1 MKRLTQEIRTVL
13 LGVAILALTGF
24 VTETGYAIDV
34 CSTGISEPPFLSF
47 GVKSNLLLAIDNSG
61 SMLDMAYT
69 DPDKTQCF
77 DDSYD
82 SAEVYAGNYSSKDEN
97 GESIWYQ
104 WVKGPYSP
112 WKTATEYGDTNEPKR
127 VYVNGIIYQVQ
138 AACTSTGSTLDAD
151 TGCDWKKL
159 VEVDI
164 WQQGFSYAAGSFIVD
179 RKQLYL
185 TKDACTSSEGSDI
198 AADSVCEWEP
208 VDHTWR
214 ADITYAVGAVVTYNG
229 KYFEA
234 AGPTAPAMGAAPET
248 TAAWTYLAEGNYV
261 QVAGGIAN
269 IATFCDSTAAGTT
282 KYMSDMCIRVD
293 TTTTPNT
300 MVAFAAKGSFLNWA
314 TASKFDIQKEILT
327 GGKYD
332 TNRGLVVSESRG
344 CAGSGYVKQISLTS
358 GGYLT
363 LRVRGSF
370 TEDGAPSTWD
380 WVDSTD
386 NTTRLEILGFS
397 AGGFDMEACQDAI
410 DKILTVGSGFQN
422 DVDACLSGSTN
433 DERDALNHALQYC
446 WQDTHTRNLNVI
458 ADDCQGL
465 YGSLPPNG
473 ISAYNDAYNCYGVY
487 DKNYDHDNRVG
498 YVGRCWNT
506 GTGTLPSTC
515 PPHPRNAAEC
525 NWNISDPC
533 KYTVGTKLLRNTS
546 GSIYT
551 EKCTDLNQQGT
562 DCQNNQKWAVYYTDS
577 LTGLECNPSSPA
589 YSGTN
594 PEWSDL
600 LYPTKVTKNNP
611 ADDPDYRLGI
621 IPSNPTIGDGT
632 DAEWWCVYQ
641 AMNDYCGDLKVPE
654 VIDPSDLATTT
665 TEAWNI
671 PGNLVD
677 SGVFSQLG
685 IEQPLVVMKGY
696 IAAPAAPVG
705 ILQEVKDDLRIG
717 VMAFN
722 NNGAKTE
729 CDATVTPGV
738 IEPYCPPVG
747 NQDGGQIITNI
758 LLGSADVGGGRQ
770 HIDDVVAAVN
780 ATRAITWT
788 PLAEAMYTAI
798 GYFTQ
803 QTALRLNADDFQVG
817 AGLDPITNWC
827 QENHILLITEGAS
840 TKDTNQQM
848 IDYVTGA
855 AAKDT
860 DIIADRI
867 CDATLDASTY
877 LDDLT
882 YIARH
887 SSATDLYGS
896 AGNATMSTG
905 EDSDGD
911 GAPDMKE
918 KQKIT
923 THIVVSGSLRV
934 TGTDECSPDKLLTD
948 AAKHGDKDDD
958 GELILG
964 ENPEKLESALLE
976 IFNDLR
982 QRSSAGSAASVIS
995 SSRGGEGAIYQAI
1008 FWPELKREHANTQDY
1023 SVEWVGDVHALFIND
1038 AGYMF
1043 EDTNNNRQFD
1053 LPEDVDFDGRL
1064 DVNEDANGNGLLD
1077 SGEDV
1082 DLDGHLDVAED
1093 HNSNNVLD
1101 GDKRVVIY
1109 FDNSA
1114 AKSKGCYDA
1123 AVMTTGV
1130 CSNSKDLDE
1139 IKFIWSA
1146 ADWLNSSSLLTSTNR
1161 TYLSAERKRFI
1172 FTWLDLDNDGIVDDD
1187 HDATLE
1193 DSDEIR
1199 PFVTGLALNTSATGN
1214 MPVSGTRS
1222 PVYADF
1228 GVATTGEVD
1237 GIVSW
1242 IRGNDS
1248 LIDED
1253 VDNDNILDAG
1263 EDTNGNGRLDS
1274 IQRSRQ
1280 IPVTEKGG
1288 SLMTW
1293 RLGDIIHSTPM
1304 TVSEPA
1310 EGFHLIYRDRSYA
1323 NFVERYKKRRHMVYF
1338 GGNDGMLHAVNGGFY
1353 KADELK
1359 FCLTSVE
1366 DADGNCDESAGNYP
1380 LLGAEMWAYVPY
1392 NILPHLNCL
1401 TDVAYAHKYFVD
1413 LRPRIFDVKI
1423 FAQEAACTS
1432 LGTDDPAC
1440 IHPNGWGTILVGG
1453 MRLGGSPANAYGVSV
1468 DVNDDV
1474 TDDNRKFI
1482 SSYFVMDITNPE
1494 EPPTLLGELT
1504 QQLDNTNAQK
1514 FVDLGYST
1522 TIPTMVIMK
1531 NPASG
1536 PLSIGGETNDWYLV
1550 FGSGP
1555 HGDDAMKGLSDQ
1567 NAKVSVLPLKW
1578 LGAASSSD
1586 KKALRLPATA
1596 PVFDNPGGTFELPNS
1611 PNGFVSDLITVD
1623 FDIDPST
1630 FDYMADAVYFGT
1642 TERDPE
1648 INADSSISLVGGG
1661 TLYRL
1666 VTRDTDGTIPPR
1678 SRYGSDVVQLPKA
1691 PHEWQM
1697 TTMLDLSK
1705 DKKPFSSA
1713 ANVGY
1718 DGRNFW
1724 VYIGTGRF
1732 WDADDKTDTS
1742 QQTFF
1747 GLKEPMIF
1755 NTTTGNPTYFLWSQI
1770 EKTDNVKDDGT
1781 DNGLSAN
1788 GAGDRGLLRVDDI
1801 LVAQSDSATTAR
1813 LSCRDNSDTL
1823 NGTAAIG
1830 DMTCIPPVIR
1840 EATPPNTAFF
1850 SSLEGY
1856 IAGRKIGTCTAD
1868 KVDCTDGWYKDFWP
1882 YANRERNLGQSTL
1895 LGGLVTFTT
1904 YQPFSEPCQAEGIA
1918 QLYAVYYKTGTS
1930 WYENIFGTYGV
1941 TYGNVTN
1948 KLNLGRGLATTPNL
1962 HTGSGGDEGPR
1973 AFIQTSTGEIKEI
1986 QQENLPIKG
1995 YESGRSKWKEYI
2007 P

>member
-1 MKRLTQEIRTVL
+1 MKTLTQKIRTVL
-13 LGVAILALTGF
+13 LGVAILALAGLI
-24 VTETGYAIDV
+24 TETGYAANDV

-61 SMLDMAYT
+61 SMLDTAYE
-69 DPDKTQCF
+69 DPDNSQCF

-82 SAEVYAGNYSSKDEN
+82 STKVYAGNYSSKDADGN
-97 GESIWYQ
+97 PIWYQ

-138 AACTSTGSTLDAD
+138 AACTSSGNTLDED
-151 TGCDWKKL
+151 TSCDWQKL
-159 VEVDI
+159 VEVDV
-164 WQQGFSYAAGSFIVD
+164 WQQGFAYAAGSFIVD

-185 TKDACTSSEGSDI
+185 TKDACTSSQGSEI
-198 AADSVCEWEP
+198 AADTGCDWDP

-214 ADITYAVGAVVTYNG
+214 ADVTYAVGAVVTFNG

-234 AGPTAPAMGAAPET
+234 AGLTAPAKGAAPET
-248 TAAWTYLAEGNYV
+248 TSAWTYLAEGSYV

-269 IATFCDSTAAGTT
+269 IATFCNSTAAGTT
-282 KYMSDMCIRVD
+282 KYMSDMCMRVD

-300 MVAFAAKGSFLNWA
+300 LVTFAAKGSFLNWA

-332 TNRGLVVSESRG
+332 ENRGLIVSESRG
-344 CAGSGYVKQISLTS
+344 CSGSGYIKQIGLTS

-397 AGGFDMEACQDAI
+397 AGGFNMQACQDAI

-465 YGSLPPNG
+465 YGSLSPNG

-498 YVGRCWNT
+498 YVGRCWDT
-506 GTGTLPSTC
+506 GTGSLPSTC

-525 NWNISDPC
+525 NWNTSDPC
-533 KYTVGTKLLRNTS
+533 KFTSGTKLLRNTS

-562 DCQNNQKWAVYYTDS
+562 DCQNNNKWAVYYTDS
-577 LTGLECNPSSPA
+577 LTGLECNPSSAA

-594 PEWSDL
+594 PGWSDL
-600 LYPTKVTKNNP
+600 LYPSKVPKNNP
-611 ADDPDYRLGI
+611 ADDPDYQVGI
-621 IPSNPTIGDGT
+621 IPSNPTVGDGT

-641 AMNDYCGDLKVPE
+641 AMEDYCGDLKVPE
-654 VIDPSDLATTT
+654 VIDPSDQATTT
-665 TEAWNI
+665 TDFWNI

-696 IAAPAAPVG
+696 IAAPTAPEG

-722 NNGAKTE
+722 DNGAKTE
-729 CDATVTPGV
+729 CDAADTSDV
-738 IEPYCPPVG
+738 IEQYCPPHT
-747 NQDGGQIITNI
+747 QDGGQIMTKI
-758 LLGSADVGGGRQ
+758 LLGNLDVGGGRE

-780 ATRAITWT
+780 ATRATSWT
-788 PLAEAMYTAI
+788 PLAEALYTAI
-798 GYFTQ
+798 GYYTQ
-803 QTALRLNADDFQVG
+803 QTALRLNDDDFP
-817 AGLDPITNWC
+817 ADEDPITNWC
-827 QENHILLITEGAS
+827 QENNILIITEGAS
-840 TKDTNQQM
+840 TADINQQM
-848 IDYVTGA
+848 INYAGAA

-860 DIIADRI
+860 DSTADRT
-867 CDATLDASTY
+867 CPGALNASTY

-882 YIARH
+882 YIAKH
-887 SSATDLYGS
+887 STATDLYG
-896 AGNATMSTG
+896 AGNETMSTG

-911 GAPDMKE
+911 GVIDRKE

-923 THIVVSGSLRV
+923 THIVVAGSLRV
-934 TGTDECSPDKLLTD
+934 EGTDECSPDKLITN
-948 AAKHGDKDDD
+948 AAING
-958 GELILG
+958 GSELILG
-964 ENPEKLESALLE
+964 EDPEKLESGLLE
-976 IFNDLR
+976 KFNELR

-1008 FWPELKREHANTQDY
+1008 FWPELKREHANTQEY

-1043 EDTNNNRQFD
+1043 EDTNSNRQFD

-1064 DVNEDANGNGLLD
+1064 DVLEDANGNGLLD
-1077 SGEDV
+1077 PGEDV
-1082 DLDGHLDVAED
+1082 DLDGNLDVKED
-1093 HNSNNVLD
+1093 LNNNNQLD

-1114 AKSKGCYDA
+1114 AKSKGCYNA
-1123 AVMTTGV
+1123 TVLTTGV

-1146 ADWLNSSSLLTSTNR
+1146 ADWLNSASLLTSANR
-1161 TYLSAERKRFI
+1161 TYLSDDRQRYI
-1172 FTWLDLDNDGIVDDD
+1172 FTWLDLNNNGIVDDD
-1187 HDATLE
+1187 QDGTLE
-1193 DSDEIR
+1193 DADEVR
-1199 PFVTGLALNTSATGN
+1199 PFVAGLALNSSATGN
-1214 MPVSGTRS
+1214 LPVSGTRS

-1237 GIVSW
+1237 SIVSW
-1242 IRGNDS
+1242 IRGDDS

-1253 VDNDNILDAG
+1253 IDNDNIIDPG
-1263 EDTNGNGRLDS
+1263 EDTNLNGRLDS
-1274 IQRSRQ
+1274 IKRSRQ

-1310 EGFHLIYRDRSYA
+1310 EGFHLLYRDRSYA
-1323 NFVERYKKRRHMVYF
+1323 NFVGKYKERRHMVYL

-1353 KADELK
+1353 RENELK
-1359 FCLTSVE
+1359 FCLTSAV
-1366 DADGNCDESAGNYP
+1366 DANGHCDESAGNYP

-1423 FAQEAACTS
+1423 FTEEAECTT
-1432 LGTDDPAC
+1432 LGINDPAC

-1453 MRLGGSPANAYGVSV
+1453 MRLGGSPANAYNVSA
-1468 DVNDDV
+1468 DENDDV
-1474 TDDNRKFI
+1474 ADDNRRFI
-1482 SSYFVMDITNPE
+1482 SSYFIMDITNPE
-1494 EPPTLLGELT
+1494 KPPTLLGEMT
-1504 QQLDNTNAQK
+1504 QQLDNGNAQK
-1514 FVDLGYST
+1514 YVDLGYST

-1531 NPASG
+1531 NPASKT
-1536 PLSIGGETNDWYLV
+1536 GGVETNEWYLV

-1555 HGDDAMKGLSDQ
+1555 HGDDAMKGMSDQ
-1567 NAKVSVLPLKW
+1567 NAKVSVLPLRW
-1578 LGAASSSD
+1578 LGTASSTD
-1586 KKALRLPATA
+1586 KKALRLPATV
-1596 PVFDNPGGTFELPNS
+1596 PVSDNPGGTFELTSS

-1630 FDYMADAVYFGT
+1630 FDYMADTVYFGT
-1642 TERDPE
+1642 TERDPVTVG
-1648 INADSSISLVGGG
+1648 STTSLVGGG

-1666 VTRDTDGTIPPR
+1666 VTRNTDGSTPAK
-1678 SRYGSDVVQLPKA
+1678 SRYGSGVVQIPKA
-1691 PHEWQM
+1691 PHEWLM
-1697 TTMLDLSK
+1697 TTMLDLSQTA
-1705 DKKPFSSA
+1705 KPFSSA

-1742 QQTFF
+1742 QQTFY
-1747 GLKEPMIF
+1747 GLKEPMTF
-1755 NTTTGNPTYFLWSQI
+1755 DATTGYPTYFLWSQL
-1770 EKTDNVKDDGT
+1770 EKDDNINAVTGA

-1801 LVAQSDSATTAR
+1801 LVAQSDLATTAR
-1813 LSCRDNSDTL
+1813 LSCRNNLDTL
-1823 NGTAAIG
+1823 NGAAAVG
-1830 DMTCIPPVIR
+1830 DMSCIPEMIR
-1840 EATPPNTAFF
+1840 DPASPDTAFF

-1856 IAGRKIGTCTAD
+1856 IAGRRLGTCTAN

-1918 QLYAVYYKTGTS
+1918 NLYAVYYRTGTS

-1941 TYGNVTN
+1941 IYGNVTN